1 MFQKAADDVLTMLW
15 GLMESGQEELK
26 LLQTAILL
34 ITTNFVV
41 QHESLAK
48 VHKYTWKSPSFC
60 TFSQKLSRCFTGFTL
75 NSKNFITDFQ
85 YYVKKVTMNVC

>member
-1 MFQKAADDVLTMLW
+1 MTVFMISLCYVQAFYILYKTLFLQAAADDILTMLW
-15 GLMESGQEELK
+15 HLMEAGQEELK

-48 VHKYTWKSPSFC
+48 V
-60 TFSQKLSRCFTGFTL
+60 R
-75 NSKNFITDFQ
+75 NN
-85 YYVKKVTMNVC
+85 

>member
-1 MFQKAADDVLTMLW
+1 MISLIQAAADDILEMLW
-15 GLMESGQEELK
+15 HLMEAGQEELK

-48 VHKYTWKSPSFC
+48 VGVMGSFC
-60 TFSQKLSRCFTGFTL
+60 CTT
-75 NSKNFITDFQ
+75 I
-85 YYVKKVTMNVC
+85 

>member
-1 MFQKAADDVLTMLW
+1 MQKAADNILTLLW
-15 GLMESGQEELK
+15 GLMEGGQEELK

-48 VHKYTWKSPSFC
+48 VKIVIGKLLFSPPPPSLRLSAGGYGFVLDLLYTMA
-60 TFSQKLSRCFTGFTL
+60 TTE
-75 NSKNFITDFQ
+75 
-85 YYVKKVTMNVC
+85 